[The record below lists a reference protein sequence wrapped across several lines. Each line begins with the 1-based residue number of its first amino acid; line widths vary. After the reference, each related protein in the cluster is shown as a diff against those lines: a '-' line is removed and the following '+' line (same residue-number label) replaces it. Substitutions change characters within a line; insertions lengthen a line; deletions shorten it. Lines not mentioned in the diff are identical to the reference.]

1 MPRNAGLCLSL
12 CMLVACGTG
21 TDSHP
26 IDLKRGWPAVEL
38 NEAFDRA
45 AHLAPLSTGAEP
57 ELRVWNTPFIGNI
70 TGHAIS
76 SGRTLKCSA
85 RYRND
90 GLTAS
95 VDQAD
100 CVMSD
105 MPVETRRSVLDL
117 MPALSALNGRTWGC
131 ALGGET
137 FFVEGFVNGRRF
149 AFIVSNP
156 AQCQDPDSLLV
167 KRLVE
172 VLRSKRAST
181 NPADQGKLLQ
191 PR

>member
-1 MPRNAGLCLSL
+1 
-12 CMLVACGTG
+12 MLVACGTG

-26 IDLKRGWPAVEL
+26 IDLKRGWPAIEL

-45 AHLAPLSTGAEP
+45 AHWEPLPNATKP
-57 ELRVWNTPFIGNI
+57 ELRVWRAPFLGNT

-76 SGRTLKCSA
+76 SGRALKCSA

-100 CVMSD
+100 CVVSD
-105 MPVETRRSVLDL
+105 MPVEKRRSALDL
-117 MPALSALNGRTWGC
+117 MPDLSALNGRTWGC
-131 ALGGET
+131 AMGGET

-156 AQCQDPDSLLV
+156 ADCKDPDSLLV
-167 KRLVE
+167 KRLVD
-172 VLRSKRAST
+172 VLRPKRAST
-181 NPADQGKLLQ
+181 NPTDQGKLLQ
-191 PR
+191 AR